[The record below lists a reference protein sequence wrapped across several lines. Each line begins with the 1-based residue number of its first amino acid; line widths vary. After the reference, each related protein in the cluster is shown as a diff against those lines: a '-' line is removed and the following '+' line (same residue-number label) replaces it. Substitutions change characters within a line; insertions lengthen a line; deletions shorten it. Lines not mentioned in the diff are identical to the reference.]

1 MSVNAAKA
9 FQYETEFLSG
19 VGANFEA
26 AKGSHFRGSIWQ
38 SVRDNEEER
47 LRALLSRNK
56 LFDRELLKSL
66 PANRRLVL
74 RGSQRRLGFWTR
86 PTGVAIASVL
96 SPLSHYV
103 SSREDGAP
111 PITLSELTDHVRRLV
126 RDPKVPHVIGVCSP
140 SGFTEEARQG
150 RVGLPNATVVLI
162 EPDGHD
168 GWRTSAT
175 DKGVDE
181 RLLRIFDPEAANLKV
196 ERVRRFIEEGSAE
209 LLTGGLSVSAVV
221 KRTNLSEAM
230 VRRGFSNAADQDPEL
245 RLTEFEGEMLL
256 FRGAPTPARERKPM
270 NVIDRIRQLFSREGD
285 EAEKTN
291 MLAERRAALSV
302 RRDRIYA
309 DIGKLE
315 KKEAELF
322 AEGKAAP
329 SQVPRR
335 RIAAQLAQMRKD
347 IARHNTSAAMLN
359 QQINIISTDI
369 HNLTLIQQGK
379 LASLPDTAEL
389 TENAV
394 RAEEMLETLKADADL
409 VGSLESG
416 IEATIASDEEQAILR
431 EFEQADQPAQAK
443 EQPIAAPT
451 ETTVSLEAQPD
462 GDPQGADE
470 SGINEPASDEPGEK
484 ERRRGAEPS

>member
-9 FQYETEFLSG
+9 FQYEAEFLSG

-26 AKGSHFRGSIWQ
+26 AKGSHFIGSMWL

-47 LRALLSRNK
+47 LRALLSRHK
-56 LFDRELLKSL
+56 LFDRELLKRL

-74 RGSQRRLGFWTR
+74 RGSQRRFGFWKH

-103 SSREDGAP
+103 SSPEAGAP
-111 PITLSELTDHVRRLV
+111 PITLGELTDHVRRLV
-126 RDPKVPHVIGVCSP
+126 RDPHVPHVIGVCSP
-140 SGFTEEARQG
+140 SGFTDEARQG
-150 RVGLPNATVVLI
+150 RIGLPNVTVVLI

-175 DKGVDE
+175 DDGVDD

-196 ERVRRFIEEGSAE
+196 ERVRRFIEDGSAE

-221 KRTNLSEAM
+221 KRTNLPEEL

-256 FRGAPTPARERKPM
+256 FRGAPTPARERRPM

-291 MLAERRAALSV
+291 LLAERRAALAL
-302 RRDRIYA
+302 RRDRIYE

-315 KKEAELF
+315 KKEAALF
-322 AEGKAAP
+322 DEGKAA
-329 SQVPRR
+329 SSHVPRR
-335 RIAAQLAQMRKD
+335 RIAAQLAQLRKD

-379 LASLPDTAEL
+379 LASLPDSAEL

-431 EFEQADQPAQAK
+431 EFEQADQPEPAT

-451 ETTVSLEAQPD
+451 ETAVSLGAQPD
-462 GDPQGADE
+462 ADPQGADE
-470 SGINEPASDEPGEK
+470 SGIEEPVSDEPDEK
-484 ERRRGAEPS
+484 ERRRGVEPS